1 MGGASGACRQLGCG
15 RQPFAHTACSHACRL
30 TGFVQPPDPNNA
42 ADLMP
47 PNAPATRTFD
57 GRRVAPPPM
66 LEDFEIELQPKS
78 GGGIFGGGTPPDATA
93 DPWATVRSLQRGDK

>member
-1 MGGASGACRQLGCG
+1 MSSLIEQAAQRLEQLRQAGVVLPEISEAPLPTTGGPLSSPAGEA
-15 RQPFAHTACSHACRL
+15 
-30 TGFVQPPDPNNA
+30 
-42 ADLMP
+42 
-47 PNAPATRTFD
+47 NAPATRTFD